1 MSKKFHGIKKGI
13 NPALLYMSEEAKAK
27 TAVKASSEA
36 IKLLTLKILHDTFG
50 FGEQRRKQ
58 FMEEFSRQMEMYEE
72 GYYSYEDLKNLVEI
86 GLKGKPRRKAVQN
99 G

>member
-50 FGEQRRKQ
+50 FGEKRRKQ